1 MEARD
6 DVTEVNSFA
15 TSFDCQ
21 PVDSE
26 EESCNGTDSKSDN
39 GTDSKSCNGT
49 DSKSDSELSES
60 ESDVEREGL
69 QEPPNTFGCESEMES
84 GSDIDENQTESDS
97 NAFMDSTET
106 SFEFPMQHVD
116 NFEPLPLDHIR
127 FIKHL
132 QSIITN
138 NIKALDEHYS
148 ERGKNPLSDVWTG
161 SVIQQQMIAK
171 PTVICT
177 KQFNGGPVC
186 YHPGKRL
193 PHGDRIYLPRD
204 YSLRTH
210 EAIIQ
215 DGTRA
220 ESNGNSVN
228 GIVGVSPLA
237 KILNPVN
244 GIPIDDMHCAYEGIV
259 KRLMSLWFESSNHTI
274 WADTLPR

>member
-1 MEARD
+1 ML
-6 DVTEVNSFA
+6 N
-15 TSFDCQ
+15 
-21 PVDSE
+21 
-26 EESCNGTDSKSDN
+26 
-39 GTDSKSCNGT
+39 
-49 DSKSDSELSES
+49 L
-60 ESDVEREGL
+60 
-69 QEPPNTFGCESEMES
+69 PPS
-84 GSDIDENQTESDS
+84 
-97 NAFMDSTET
+97 
-106 SFEFPMQHVD
+106 
-116 NFEPLPLDHIR
+116 IR
-127 FIKHL
+127 FK
-132 QSIITN
+132 TE
-138 NIKALDEHYS
+138 NIVMCGMLYGIRNPDMKLLLDPVVKPLEDLYRDGFETQTSS
-148 ERGKNPLSDVWTG
+148 EKMHMKVKLMFGVFDLV
-161 SVIQQQMIAK
+161 AK

-259 KRLMSLWFESSNHTI
+259 KRLMTLWFESSNHTI